1 MNKVLRCTSV
11 VTALVSISVGAAN
24 AAIETISA
32 TYTYEPDA
40 PVFLSPDSTSYT
52 FTQNVLP
59 KDFNS
64 ATDTIRSA
72 SLQLFFRD
80 DRGDGDGSEKVDIN
94 LDGLVF
100 PGLQADRNFI
110 YDFTSPFTNIADG
123 SLESMLVDVR
133 QGGGNSPLGDF
144 YFDKSVLTV
153 SFERVTP
160 DTHDAPGVPTNDV
173 PEPGSMAMA
182 LLGFGLAG
190 MAAVRRRKAK

>member
-24 AAIETISA
+24 ASIATLSE
-32 TYTYEPDA
+32 TYTYIPA
-40 PVFLSPDSTSYT
+40 AAVFLSPDKISYS

-59 KDFNS
+59 QDFNS
-64 ATDTIRSA
+64 ATDTIKSA

-80 DRGDGDGSEKVDIN
+80 DRGASDGGEQVDIYLDGS
-94 LDGLVF
+94 LVSSGYHANTSF
-100 PGLQADRNFI
+100 TYN
-110 YDFTSPFTNIADG
+110 FTSPFTNIADG
-123 SLESMLVDVR
+123 SLTGVLVDVR
-133 QGGGNSPLGDF
+133 PGGDNSPLGDF

-160 DTHDAPGVPTNDV
+160 DARRVPTNNV
-173 PEPGSMAMA
+173 PEPGSMA

>member
-32 TYTYEPDA
+32 KYTYEPDA
-40 PVFLSPDSTSYT
+40 PVFLSPDSTSYA

-59 KDFNS
+59 KDFIS

-80 DRGDGDGSEKVDIN
+80 DGEERDGSEKVNIY
-94 LDGLVF
+94 LDGSLVSS
-100 PGLQADRNFI
+100 GLQANKNFI

-123 SLESMLVDVR
+123 SLTSMLVDVTP
-133 QGGGNSPLGDF
+133 GEGNAPLGDF

-153 SFERVTP
+153 SFERVTLEP
-160 DTHDAPGVPTNDV
+160 LRVPTNDV
-173 PEPGSMAMA
+173 PEPGSMA

-190 MAAVRRRKAK
+190 MVAVRRRKAK